1 MSLTQYATGVVM
13 LALCLGRAA
22 PAQTAYTSYE
32 TFEGW
37 RSLVPELHQPRVC
50 NLTVAGHELWAHRQL
65 RLPAETFLHGDLR
78 RTGGDDWAVPF
89 ADGDD
94 GAPCAYVLVTTR
106 GPDGWQ
112 RLLLQPVPLEDR
124 SSGFNLVW
132 NERERA
138 IGIDHGQR
146 KRVTSPAT
154 LVWQDGLVIEAKAG
168 YVLDLVLVTEIIE
181 WVAERGR
188 FEYRRA
194 VPPEEWDGDRP

>member
-1 MSLTQYATGVVM
+1 M
-13 LALCLGRAA
+13 LVLGLWRAA

-32 TFEGW
+32 TFEAW
-37 RSLVPELHQPRVC
+37 RSLVPELRQPRVR
-50 NLTVAGHELWAHRQL
+50 NLTVAGHELWAHGQL
-65 RLPAETFLHGDLR
+65 RLAAEMFLHGDLR
-78 RTGGDDWAVPF
+78 RTGGDDWAVPL

-94 GAPCAYVLVTTR
+94 AAPCAYVLVTTR

-112 RLLLQPVPLEDR
+112 RVFLQPVALEDR

-132 NERERA
+132 NQLERA

-154 LVWQDGLVIEAKAG
+154 LVWEHGRVIEAKAG

-181 WVAERGR
+181 WVADRGR

-194 VPPEEWDGDRP
+194 VPPEEWDADRP